1 VLQLRRADSVHA
13 LERTLRAMG
22 ANRPLAEVLTDVAA
36 VLRGELPDAD
46 VVMLADQGRTGRLQP
61 FLDVS
66 PPWGDGA
73 LSEAAGR
80 VWTEAVAKPGVVA
93 QRSVDELP
101 ADLRGRAAA
110 AGYRWLSLLA
120 VAPVVG
126 DDDATSAV
134 VSVWSRSPFPMHF
147 LNHERVE
154 RCGSLMTMALRW
166 EYGRRALQWA
176 ATHDGLTG
184 LHNRSSFLASLQAV
198 GGARRRA
205 TDATAVL
212 YLDLDDF
219 KPVNDEHG
227 HTLGDRVL
235 VEVAARLRGCVRP
248 SDTVARLGGDEFA
261 VLCPGLADIGAAELL
276 AERLVAEVSKPI
288 QVDSARVQIGLS
300 VGISVLQD
308 GDDVERVL
316 NRADTALRAA
326 KLDGKSR
333 WQVA

>member
-1 VLQLRRADSVHA
+1 
-13 LERTLRAMG
+13 
-22 ANRPLAEVLTDVAA
+22 
-36 VLRGELPDAD
+36 
-46 VVMLADQGRTGRLQP
+46 
-61 FLDVS
+61 
-66 PPWGDGA
+66 
-73 LSEAAGR
+73 
-80 VWTEAVAKPGVVA
+80 
-93 QRSVDELP
+93 
-101 ADLRGRAAA
+101 
-110 AGYRWLSLLA
+110 
-120 VAPVVG
+120 
-126 DDDATSAV
+126 
-134 VSVWSRSPFPMHF
+134 
-147 LNHERVE
+147 
-154 RCGSLMTMALRW
+154 LMTMALRW

-261 VLCPGLADIGAAELL
+261 VLCPGLADISAAELL